1 MVSAGPATPGW
12 PGPSSPCL
20 SILSL
25 PRWVSRL
32 ITAKTKYTLAHQAVP
47 DKEEGNGANL
57 GWEMGTLQ
65 GVPMGQQCLV
75 PQPQHGTAG
84 SLAHDLGECE
94 RGPG

>member
-47 DKEEGNGANL
+47 DKEEGNGAIP
-57 GWEMGTLQ
+57 GWEMGNPA
-65 GVPMGQQCLV
+65 GGPNGAAVPGA
-75 PQPQHGTAG
+75 TAPAWDCWEL
-84 SLAHDLGECE
+84 S
-94 RGPG
+94 P